1 MTVCNRIGSIDFA
14 LTFLFHRAPNAGEQT
29 GSLNGFYITGYEPI
43 KDRSGA
49 EIGIYYVGYK
59 K

>member
-1 MTVCNRIGSIDFA
+1 MHKKNPKSA
-14 LTFLFHRAPNAGEQT
+14 LRLGVQVSGP
-29 GSLNGFYITGYEPI
+29 YEPI
-43 KDRSGA
+43 KDSSGA